1 MDPLWAGATPSGP
14 RRPLLGLGNPFW
26 AWEIPSGV
34 ARAQK
39 GHVSPEGVARAQTGS
54 HSPAK
59 HPLMAKN
66 LLSEYLPSDH
76 SNHFTHQASRE
87 LRKRK
92 KPVCEAGQWPR
103 HTMGPKRS
111 NRRIGGKKS
120 LTHSPA
126 RSAALRSPA
135 LRSALCS
142 TPLCSAPLRA
152 TPLAGSFVSEKVAMY

>member
-39 GHVSPEGVARAQTGS
+39 SHVSPEGVARAQTGL

-103 HTMGPKRS
+103 HTMVACIIQNPKLS
-111 NRRIGGKKS
+111 VLITCLVEGAIQGVTNSGNVK
-120 LTHSPA
+120 
-126 RSAALRSPA
+126 
-135 LRSALCS
+135 SALG
-142 TPLCSAPLRA
+142 
-152 TPLAGSFVSEKVAMY
+152 LAKSRLGYNM